1 MGPPRRHRYS
11 DGDDRQDGGRSRSA
25 AAFQR
30 NLDRF
35 WAPLLYALRLLA
47 GIGGFQLP
55 GLLSPA
61 ALLFV
66 VLSVVAAFFTRDRR
80 GLPAL
85 LSATTLKDD
94 AAQGSSEH
102 AVP

>member
-1 MGPPRRHRYS
+1 MRLHFSGTWTGS
-11 DGDDRQDGGRSRSA
+11 G
-25 AAFQR
+25 
-30 NLDRF
+30 
-35 WAPLLYALRLLA
+35 APLLYALRLLA

-85 LSATTLKDD
+85 LSATPLKDD